1 MHGRALTIQKASA
14 SPRSKSK
21 GGEGIKSRGE
31 TKEDSESHTDEEGIV
46 LGVLLDKSGLLHYLC
61 LMSERGQLHRI
72 VVDECHVV
80 LTDMEYRAPALQRY
94 KRRWTSTVN
103 YYLTDMEYRALAL
116 QRYKCLMD
124 FNCQL
129 LLLTAT
135 LPPTE
140 EPDFLDTMG
149 LTPERQCQ
157 VMRYPTCRSNLQFRV
172 LGIPQPR
179 KRGQL
184 MPEKCEILGPP
195 LMDPLRE
202 GATLGPANPTD

>member
-1 MHGRALTIQKASA
+1 
-14 SPRSKSK
+14 
-21 GGEGIKSRGE
+21 
-31 TKEDSESHTDEEGIV
+31 
-46 LGVLLDKSGLLHYLC
+46 
-61 LMSERGQLHRI
+61 
-72 VVDECHVV
+72 
-80 LTDMEYRAPALQRY
+80 
-94 KRRWTSTVN
+94 
-103 YYLTDMEYRALAL
+103 MEYRALAL

-184 MPEKCEILGPP
+184 MPEKCEILGLPSWTPCVRVLPWDRPTQLTESKLKLHIYLIP
-195 LMDPLRE
+195 LSYVASIAKRSYCKYC
-202 GATLGPANPTD
+202 

>member
-14 SPRSKSK
+14 SPRSKRK

-72 VVDECHVV
+72 VVGECHVV

-94 KRRWTSTVN
+94 KRLV
-103 YYLTDMEYRALAL
+103 
-116 QRYKCLMD
+116 D

-129 LLLTAT
+129 L
-135 LPPTE
+135 PH
-140 EPDFLDTMG
+140 
-149 LTPERQCQ
+149 
-157 VMRYPTCRSNLQFRV
+157 
-172 LGIPQPR
+172 
-179 KRGQL
+179 
-184 MPEKCEILGPP
+184 
-195 LMDPLRE
+195 
-202 GATLGPANPTD
+202 